1 MVHEEPRTWQKRT
14 REELQLQGTSH
25 HLIIWRIQSFLRIK
39 RVDKFDLIILL
50 EGKKNIDEDFV
61 ENLDVI

>member
-1 MVHEEPRTWQKRT
+1 MAEKIRWNLKPTFFTV
-14 REELQLQGTSH
+14 
-25 HLIIWRIQSFLRIK
+25 LIVAMKIQSFLRMK
-39 RVDKFDLIILL
+39 RVDKFDLIMSI

>member
-1 MVHEEPRTWQKRT
+1 MIAMK
-14 REELQLQGTSH
+14 
-25 HLIIWRIQSFLRIK
+25 IQSFLRIK

>member
-1 MVHEEPRTWQKRT
+1 M
-14 REELQLQGTSH
+14 
-25 HLIIWRIQSFLRIK
+25 K
-39 RVDKFDLIILL
+39 RVDKFDLIMSI